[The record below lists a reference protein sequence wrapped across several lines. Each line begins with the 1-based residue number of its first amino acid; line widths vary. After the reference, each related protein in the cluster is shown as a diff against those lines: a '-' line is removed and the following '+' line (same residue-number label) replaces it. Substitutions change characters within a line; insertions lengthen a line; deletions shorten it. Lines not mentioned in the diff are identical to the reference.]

1 VRFPIDTTALSSGN
15 QREKTM
21 IFRRVLAAGALTTA
35 LLSITATAAAA
46 TLATPFNLGGG
57 VNGLMFDIVVGA
69 NSLRLETIEVNV
81 SNVWWDYEFYTKA
94 GGIFEKS
101 SSWTLHDHFS
111 GQLPA
116 GIDKLTSF
124 DMTDINLAAGSTLGL
139 YFVNTIPG
147 FRFVQYSAGPPLG
160 TVIADDGALA
170 IKAGFATI
178 FYPEGEWRNAPYSFK
193 GALTYTLTSGV
204 PEPSLW
210 TMMIGGFGMIG
221 TAFRRREAQRIS
233 G

>member
-1 VRFPIDTTALSSGN
+1 MVTDEEKFMIVR
-15 QREKTM
+15 QM
-21 IFRRVLAAGALTTA
+21 LAATAVTTA
-35 LLSITATAAAA
+35 LLSMAPAATAA
-46 TLATPFNLGGG
+46 TLATPFNPGGS
-57 VNGLMFDIVVGA
+57 VNGLMFDIVVGP

-81 SNVWWDYEFYTKA
+81 SNVRWDYEFYTKE

-101 SSWTLHDHFS
+101 SSWTLHDHFQ

-160 TVIADDGALA
+160 TVIADDGSLA

-178 FYPEGEWRNAPYSFK
+178 FFPEGEWRNAPYSFK
-193 GALTYTLTSGV
+193 GALAYTLTSGV

-221 TAFRRREAQRIS
+221 AALRRREAQRVLV
-233 G
+233 

>member
-1 VRFPIDTTALSSGN
+1 
-15 QREKTM
+15 M
-21 IFRRVLAAGALTTA
+21 IFRRMLAAGALTTA

-46 TLATPFNLGGG
+46 TLATPFNPGGG

-81 SNVWWDYEFYTKA
+81 NGWWDYEFYTKED
-94 GGIFEKS
+94 GIFDKS
-101 SSWTLHDHFS
+101 SSWTLHDHFNGPPS
-111 GQLPA
+111 A

-124 DMTDINLAAGSTLGL
+124 DMTDIDLAAGTTLGL
-139 YFVNTIPG
+139 YFINTIPQV
-147 FRFVQYSAGPPLG
+147 RVVQYSSGPALG

-170 IKAGFATI
+170 IKSGFATM
-178 FYPEGEWRNAPYSFK
+178 FFPEEWRNAPYSFK

-221 TAFRRREAQRIS
+221 TAFRRREAQRAS